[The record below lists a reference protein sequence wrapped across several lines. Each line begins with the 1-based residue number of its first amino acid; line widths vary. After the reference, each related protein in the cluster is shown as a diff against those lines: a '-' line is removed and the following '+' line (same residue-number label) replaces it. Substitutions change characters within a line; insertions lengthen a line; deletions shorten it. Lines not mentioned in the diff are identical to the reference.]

1 MLRPAVLLKAFGA
14 LGARADIDPSSP
26 LPIRHIRVLFLHK
39 FICRL
44 PPWRIKAEKLH
55 NRAGRQGNPNDGA
68 DRMMGQIAPLREP
81 SEGEA

>member
-39 FICRL
+39 FNL
-44 PPWRIKAEKLH
+44 PTTTPAH
-55 NRAGRQGNPNDGA
+55 
-68 DRMMGQIAPLREP
+68 
-81 SEGEA
+81 